1 MADGAPPGGG
11 PQTIPITFGP
21 GVIRSST
28 AAGVGAQWYDSHLM
42 RWVLGRMRPITG
54 WETLDLVIQSN
65 ISDPLKPQYR
75 PDLPTVSSP
84 IRALHIWVDQ
94 NSVERL
100 GILCEEHLYV
110 LEGPDQPGGADQLR
124 DVTPIG
130 GIVGPSNTLTTGGY
144 GNDPYGRN
152 PVAIPPFPPNIYGTP
167 RTSRPDRRR
176 IGEIWRLANWGED
189 LVAMA
194 SSDGRLLRW
203 IPGPDLPP
211 PERVTAG
218 PNVAEVVP
226 NAPIGNR
233 TFIVTAE
240 RHVMLF
246 AMDGNSN
253 MFGWCSQENIEDWDF
268 ANVENT
274 AGFYS
279 IEPAS
284 RIVCAMAAQYSIIF
298 WTVQGAYV
306 VQYKALPYI
315 YTYSYL
321 GQHTAPLSGMAPV
334 AYSGTVMWPAADGF
348 WRFDGSMVQQ
358 VVCPVLDWFQQTYD
372 EKATRAFMS
381 GWFNGANSELWWC
394 FPKKPEGSEPAAS
407 ENDTLI
413 VHNFQEKWWS
423 LGKLKRTCGV
433 PGSILGFPLMASTN
447 KIYRHERG
455 WNYPDMP
462 ELPWIRS
469 GFVGVENGTVMA
481 TTRQI
486 LVDTDAD
493 LDTVSYQLFATKGRY
508 KNAPERT
515 KSPKLPSTRRL
526 NAQGKIDYRISGR
539 DFAVKMQ
546 MVAHKPWSFGQGQ
559 VIVTPRGRRGA
570 R

>member
-1 MADGAPPGGG
+1 MAD

-28 AAGVGAQWYDSHLM
+28 AAGVGAQWHDSHLM

-54 WETLDLVIQSN
+54 WETMDLG
-65 ISDPLKPQYR
+65 PFA
-75 PDLPTVSSP
+75 SP

-100 GILCEEHLYV
+100 GILCEQHLYV
-110 LEGPDQPGGADQLR
+110 LEGPDVTGAGDQLR
-124 DVTPIG
+124 DVTPTG

-144 GNDPYGRN
+144 GNAPYDTGY
-152 PVAIPPFPPNIYGTP
+152 YGTP
-167 RTSRPDRRR
+167 RNPRPDRRR

-189 LVAMA
+189 LLAMA

-211 PERVTAG
+211 PARIDSG
-218 PNVAEVVP
+218 PNLAEVVP

-253 MFGWCSQENIEDWDF
+253 QFGWCSQEDIEDWDF

-274 AGFYS
+274 AGFYAV
-279 IEPAS
+279 EPSS
-284 RIVCAMAAQYSIIF
+284 RIICAMAAQYSIIF

-348 WRFDGSMVQQ
+348 WRFDGSAVQP
-358 VVCPVLDWFQQTYD
+358 VVCPVLDWFQETYD
-372 EKATRAFMS
+372 EKATRAYMS

-394 FPKKPEGSEPAAS
+394 FPKKPVGGEPAAS

-413 VHNFQEKWWS
+413 VFNFQEKWWS
-423 LGKLKRTCGV
+423 LGKLRRTCGV
-433 PGSILGFPLMASTN
+433 PGSILGFPLMASTT

-455 WNYPDMP
+455 HNYPDCP

-469 GFVGVENGTVMA
+469 GFFGLEDGTIMA

-515 KSPKLPSTRRL
+515 QLPKLPSARRL

-546 MVAHKPWSFGQGQ
+546 MVAHKPWSFGKGQ
-559 VIVTPRGRRGA
+559 VVVSPRGKRGA

>member
-1 MADGAPPGGG
+1 VDELHDDALMPDPG
-11 PQTIPITFGP
+11 PQTIPITFAP
-21 GVIRSST
+21 GVVRSST

-54 WETLDLVIQSN
+54 WETLDLPAFPS
-65 ISDPLKPQYR
+65 K
-75 PDLPTVSSP
+75 
-84 IRALHIWVDQ
+84 IRAMHVWVDQ

-100 GILCEEHLYV
+100 GILCEEHMFV
-110 LEGPDQPGGADQLR
+110 LEGPDVPGAGDQLR
-124 DVTPIG
+124 DVTPVG
-130 GIVGPSNTLTTGGY
+130 GIVGPSNTLLTGGY
-144 GNDPYGRN
+144 GNDPYGRS
-152 PVAIPPFPPNIYGTP
+152 PIAIPPFPPNTYGTP
-167 RTSRPDRRR
+167 RGPRPDRRR

-203 IPGPDLPP
+203 IPGPDLP
-211 PERVTAG
+211 EG
-218 PNVAEVVP
+218 NNVAKVVP

-268 ANVENT
+268 SSVEYT

-284 RIVCAMAAQYSIIF
+284 RIICAMAAQYSIIF

-321 GQHTAPLSGMAPV
+321 GQHTAPLSGQAPV

-348 WRFDGSMVQQ
+348 WRFDGSQVQP
-358 VVCPVLDWFQQTYD
+358 VVCPILDWFQETYD
-372 EKATRAFMS
+372 EKATRAFMA
-381 GWFNGANSELWWC
+381 GWFNGANSEIWWC
-394 FPKKPEGSEPAAS
+394 FPRKPTGSEPAAH

-413 VHNFQEKWWS
+413 VFNFQEKWWS
-423 LGKLKRTCGV
+423 IGKLKRTCGV
-433 PGSILGFPLMASTN
+433 PGSILGYPLMAATD

-455 WNYPDMP
+455 HVYPDCP

-486 LVDTDAD
+486 LVDTDAE
-493 LDTVSYQLFATKGRY
+493 LDAVSYQLFATKGRY
-508 KNAPERT
+508 KDAPERT
-515 KSPKLPSTRRL
+515 KGPKTPKLRQTL
-526 NAQGKIDYRISGR
+526 NGFRHNEQGKIDYRISGR

-546 MVAHKPWSFGQGQ
+546 MLGSKDWSFGQGQ
-559 VIVTPRGRRGA
+559 VVVTPRGKRGGP
-570 R
+570 